1 MLLEGVRCIGME
13 LEYDSEQSDWQGF
26 DWTPPDP
33 DPLFPSN
40 IFKYTQL
47 PLHATIRISTRT
59 AWRVLMVK
67 TVFSC
72 LSISR
77 NVRKIYDMGQMKM
90 FFWVISTT
98 WRVTF
103 ITFYTRLLLVPL
115 RAFFWLN
122 HHQRAAVLFTSVQP
136 HPSSLRLLW
145 TAVVLVIFLQKI

>member
-77 NVRKIYDMGQMKM
+77 NVRKIYDMGQIKM
-90 FFWVISTT
+90 FFWVLSTT
-98 WRVTF
+98 WRP
-103 ITFYTRLLLVPL
+103 LLLFTPVYSSYLCVCSSGWTTTRGRHCSLHQCSLTLPHYVCSEPL
-115 RAFFWLN
+115 SF
-122 HHQRAAVLFTSVQP
+122 
-136 HPSSLRLLW
+136 SSYFCR
-145 TAVVLVIFLQKI
+145 KYN